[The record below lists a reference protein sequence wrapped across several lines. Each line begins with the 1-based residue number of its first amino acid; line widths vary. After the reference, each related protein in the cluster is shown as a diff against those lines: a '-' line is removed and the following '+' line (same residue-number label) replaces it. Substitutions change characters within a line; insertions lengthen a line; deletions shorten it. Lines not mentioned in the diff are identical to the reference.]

1 MCSLEERLPSQ
12 HLLKPLLNGRRD
24 RPPFAKCRCMYLRR
38 LVPLAGLE
46 PARPCGHL
54 ILSQTHMTVA
64 GRTSALVHSAVHRNE
79 VLNVSASDIAET
91 SAPWPFHPR
100 EQISPRIDARPHL

>member
-1 MCSLEERLPSQ
+1 MPLYVLEMIGAP
-12 HLLKPLLNGRRD
+12 GRTRTSTT
-24 RPPFAKCRCMYLRR
+24 
-38 LVPLAGLE
+38 
-46 PARPCGHL
+46 CGRL

-100 EQISPRIDARPHL
+100 EQISP